1 MFGERVLDLFVVRVA
16 IAVQKDLRG
25 HDDSVRAITA
35 LRGLLGDEC
44 LLQGVRIFQ
53 GAQSLKRGHV
63 IVSNVPEQRRA
74 GPDQIAGN
82 YRSAGPTL
90 PKPATELGPVQSE
103 VVPQNVEQWCVG
115 AGVDQA
121 EFAVDCNASGHV
133 PSCQHGLN

>member
-1 MFGERVLDLFVVRVA
+1 MPSA
-16 IAVQKDLRG
+16 
-25 HDDSVRAITA
+25 
-35 LRGLLGDEC
+35 
-44 LLQGVRIFQ
+44 GVRIFQ

-121 EFAVDCNASGHV
+121 
-133 PSCQHGLN
+133 